1 MKWRM
6 YNFESR
12 PLDYESG
19 QIKAPK
25 LTHKS
30 GECVLESHPHKKG
43 RCGNTF
49 VQTRKYFKYCRDLG
63 GQLTKITP
71 HLSLI
76 SGDETIGFQ
85 ICQVGL
91 ASISSFAGVAFRE
104 IAKIFGH

>member
-85 ICQVGL
+85 IC
-91 ASISSFAGVAFRE
+91 
-104 IAKIFGH
+104 